1 MKYNKGF
8 LVIFSIL
15 FTIYMHSQ
23 DIKKEVERLKTLGK
37 DSLVNLAWNKFNQ
50 SKSAKYIITK
60 DEFDY
65 TRVLASDKRV
75 IVSFERNVFYVP
87 LYSQFYYNLQVE
99 FPSGKITKENLESND
114 HGKDD
119 NYHPKSNADLFTDAY
134 LYIPDSDDS
143 KNISLVLRAIGLD
156 HLDKTNNWSSKIT
169 IKEREHS
176 FWVESMAGS
185 YETGGGKSIYEV
197 EKETGEMVVPPLT
210 GVHIMDPPLPP
221 ANDNKTKETEEFIEI
236 KN

>member
-1 MKYNKGF
+1 
-8 LVIFSIL
+8 
-15 FTIYMHSQ
+15 MHSQ

-50 SKSAKYIITK
+50 NKSTKYIINK
-60 DEFDY
+60 SEFDY

-75 IVSFERNVFYVP
+75 IISFERNVFYVP
-87 LYSQFYYNLQVE
+87 LYSQFYYNLKVE
-99 FPSGKITKENLESND
+99 FPSGKITKENIESNN
-114 HGKDD
+114 HGKDGH
-119 NYHPKSNADLFTDAY
+119 YHPKSNSDLFTDAY
-134 LYIPDSDDS
+134 LYILDNDASE
-143 KNISLVLRAIGLD
+143 NISLVLRAIGLD

-197 EKETGEMVVPPLT
+197 EKETGEMVVAPLT
-210 GVHIMDPPLPP
+210 GVHIMASPTPPP
-221 ANDNKTKETEEFIEI
+221 NDNEIKETEEFIEI
-236 KN
+236 KS